1 MEFGFVPS
9 QVVKELEE
17 IGNWK
22 ARSAAVD
29 KLYSALQKVQDKDM
43 LLPTLSKLL
52 RFLAILGEDANFK
65 ISLSTMQILA
75 DLTLKLGHDIRPYL
89 GDIMPG
95 LIDKLGDNKVAVRQ
109 ANGKLLAVLMS
120 VLQPAT
126 VLDALSPA
134 LMHGNWKVREAAV
147 NIFIQAL
154 LTHSQ
159 AEFDYQRIVQVLVR
173 ALKDDHS
180 RVVTVAIEA
189 LAVVHHMIGDE
200 VQPLLISAGAS
211 VSSRLMLAGRFAS
224 KELPGI
230 KADGAVEHEASVVPT
245 PCHRAA

>member
-1 MEFGFVPS
+1 M
-9 QVVKELEE
+9 
-17 IGNWK
+17 
-22 ARSAAVD
+22 
-29 KLYSALQKVQDKDM
+29 
-43 LLPTLSKLL
+43 
-52 RFLAILGEDANFK
+52 
-65 ISLSTMQILA
+65 
-75 DLTLKLGHDIRPYL
+75 
-89 GDIMPG
+89 
-95 LIDKLGDNKVAVRQ
+95 
-109 ANGKLLAVLMS
+109 
-120 VLQPAT
+120 
-126 VLDALSPA
+126 
-134 LMHGNWKVREAAV
+134 
-147 NIFIQAL
+147 QAL